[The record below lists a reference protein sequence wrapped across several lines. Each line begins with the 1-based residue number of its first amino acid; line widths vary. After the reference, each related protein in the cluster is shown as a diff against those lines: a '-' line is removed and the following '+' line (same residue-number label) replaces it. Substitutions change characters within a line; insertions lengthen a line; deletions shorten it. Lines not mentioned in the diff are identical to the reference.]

1 MSIRAVPTVCSEVVV
16 EDLEE
21 GEGVPGVGVLEPE
34 HSVHVHREQGPEEL
48 AVLHQQVAEPGEGL
62 QCQAVSLG
70 WQGKAREVLKLQRT
84 EGLLLRDSY

>member
-1 MSIRAVPTVCSEVVV
+1 MELSILEIIWNHWITTLSIRAVPTVCAEVVV

-48 AVLHQQVAEPGEGL
+48 AVLHQQVAEPREGL
-62 QCQAVSLG
+62 TREGSLLG
-70 WQGKAREVLKLQRT
+70 DAG
-84 EGLLLRDSY
+84 S